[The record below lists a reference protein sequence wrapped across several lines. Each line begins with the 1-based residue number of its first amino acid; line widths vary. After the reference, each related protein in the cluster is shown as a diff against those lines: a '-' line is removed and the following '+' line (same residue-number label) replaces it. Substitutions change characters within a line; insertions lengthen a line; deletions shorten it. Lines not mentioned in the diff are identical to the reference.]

1 MANRTLCC
9 PIRSVKIILVIKQ
22 IGFLLRGLPI
32 LIITCMI
39 TDRIGLHSV
48 LLPLL
53 IFMNV
58 NTPFIIINIIYD
70 SNYSS
75 QSNMS
80 EVFTVLINTIN

>member
-1 MANRTLCC
+1 MQ
-9 PIRSVKIILVIKQ
+9 S
-22 IGFLLRGLPI
+22 I
-32 LIITCMI
+32 LIITCTI

-58 NTPFIIINIIYD
+58 NTPFIIINNYYE
-70 SNYSS
+70 SNISS

-80 EVFTVLINTIN
+80 